1 MSLSDPQV
9 PPWYK
14 QFWPWFLIAL
24 LLSSVT
30 FSMVY
35 LAFSIRYFD
44 GSVPDDYYKEGL
56 AINVQLEKQQRA
68 EALGLAAELRIDATT
83 GDVVVTL
90 DGDERPER
98 LDLALKFPTDGARDR
113 ALVLTH
119 TRAGHYVGTLDRNL
133 RYRWYLQLQPHAEG
147 ASGQQPEWRLTGEAE
162 FPRETSVR
170 LTPGL

>member
-1 MSLSDPQV
+1 MSSSDPQV

-35 LAFSIRYFD
+35 LALSIRYFD

-68 EALGLAAELRIDATT
+68 EALGLAADLRIDATT
-83 GDVVVTL
+83 GDVVVQL
-90 DGDERPER
+90 LGDERPER
-98 LDLALKFPTDGARDR
+98 LQLELKFPTDGDRDR
-113 ALVLTH
+113 LLTLSH
-119 TRAGHYVGTLDRNL
+119 TRNGQYVGTLERNL
-133 RYRWYLQLQPHAEG
+133 RYRWYLQLQPWIDDG
-147 ASGQQPEWRLTGEAE
+147 SGDDAAWRLTGEAE
-162 FPRETSVR
+162 FPRDGTIH